1 MNTGVSRFLIVI
13 AGILSITAAAYPAAY
28 AADFSADMVGSSPQ
42 GAMSAKMYVSGDK
55 SRVEMA
61 GAVTINRMDK
71 KVMWLLMPQ
80 EKMYIEQP
88 VDMKAARST
97 REKVEGEVE
106 RTVEGREAVN
116 GMNTTKYRVTY
127 ESNGLRETIFQWI
140 DDVNRFPVKTA
151 AVDGS
156 WSSEFRNISTKS
168 QDPALFEVPSG
179 YKKMSIPTPD
189 LGALMKAVE

>member
-13 AGILSITAAAYPAAY
+13 AGILSITAAAYPAAC

-55 SRVEMA
+55 SRVETA

-80 EKMYIEQP
+80 EMMYIEQP

-97 REKVEGEVE
+97 KEKVEGEVE

-168 QDPALFEVPSG
+168 QDPALFEVPSE